1 MYLSTRWAGFKEDDY
16 INASLSVYSGTE
28 QFLPPSSP
36 VKVQSG
42 DFDLRGY
49 EIARSQFFD
58 STDRITVTFS
68 LNDIK
73 FSTTAVRTGQYTDR
87 TSDPPK

>member
-1 MYLSTRWAGFKEDDY
+1 MGLGFKEDDY
-16 INASLSVYSGTE
+16 INASASVYNGTE
-28 QFLPPSSP
+28 QTSASSAP
-36 VKVQSG
+36 VEVQSG

-68 LNDIK
+68 QGDIR
-73 FSTTAVRTGQYTDR
+73 FFLSCRPET
-87 TSDPPK
+87 